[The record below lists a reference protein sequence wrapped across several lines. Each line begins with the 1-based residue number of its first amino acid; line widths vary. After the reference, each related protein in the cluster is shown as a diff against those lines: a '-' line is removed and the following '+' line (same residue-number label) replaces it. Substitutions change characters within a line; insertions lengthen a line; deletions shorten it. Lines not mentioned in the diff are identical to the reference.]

1 MDSLSKVFIFA
12 AGAAIGSFITWK
24 AIEEKYKRIA
34 DEEIESVKEVFEHSK
49 EMSEHS
55 DSDDEKKEETPVKV
69 ATSNHSPEKPN
80 IVDYAAMTHNLG
92 YDTVTD
98 GKQKTEA
105 VDNDGP
111 YTIDPNDFGMDEDYE
126 EVSLLYHADGYLTD
140 EDNVLVDDIET
151 TVGFECLNTFGEYE
165 SDAVYVQND
174 ELKTYYEILRV
185 DSNYSDL
192 KDQEE

>member
-1 MDSLSKVFIFA
+1 MARD
-12 AGAAIGSFITWK
+12 
-24 AIEEKYKRIA
+24 
-34 DEEIESVKEVFEHSK
+34 
-49 EMSEHS
+49 
-55 DSDDEKKEETPVKV
+55 
-69 ATSNHSPEKPN
+69 
-80 IVDYAAMTHNLG
+80 LG
-92 YDTVTD
+92 YERTTD
-98 GKQKTEA
+98 DKQKTETI
-105 VDNDGP
+105 DNDSP
-111 YTIDPNDFGMDEDYE
+111 YTIDPRDFGMDEDYE

-151 TVGFECLNTFGEYE
+151 TVGFKCLDTFGEYE

>member
-1 MDSLSKVFIFA
+1 MNNLSKVLIFA

-34 DEEIESVKEVFEHSK
+34 DEEIESVKEVFEYSK

-69 ATSNHSPEKPN
+69 ATATHSPEKPN
-80 IVDYAAMTHNLG
+80 IVDYAAMTRNLG
-92 YDTVTD
+92 YETTTD
-98 GKQKTEA
+98 DKQKTETI
-105 VDNDGP
+105 DNDGP
-111 YTIDPNDFGMDEDYE
+111 YTIDPRDFGMDEDYE

-151 TVGFECLNTFGEYE
+151 TVGFKCLDTFGEYE